1 MAQQTPQTND
11 TEPTVRVTTAKRFQP
26 KSYQDRDPESDTR
39 KDRPESMM
47 GVVVMVLIL
56 AVGAGGVMWYGP
68 DQALDAAKEL
78 MKSKKGSAAEEPAEK
93 VPDVQE
99 KVTPQANRKHRD
111 TEAFAIKKEV
121 VRPVRTK
128 AAVVPVEAP
137 KPKPKLRTTPIQVG
151 MDRQQLIEL
160 WGLPD
165 MKTSSSQGGHL
176 IENFAYASR
185 SRPMQTVVLE
195 DGLVVAAGTN

>member
-1 MAQQTPQTND
+1 VNTPQIQRPPFELLGVQLGD
-11 TEPTVRVTTAKRFQP
+11 RSYPILIGGELLSDPTTWA
-26 KSYQDRDPESDTR
+26 
-39 KDRPESMM
+39 
-47 GVVVMVLIL
+47 
-56 AVGAGGVMWYGP
+56 
-68 DQALDAAKEL
+68 
-78 MKSKKGSAAEEPAEK
+78 
-93 VPDVQE
+93 
-99 KVTPQANRKHRD
+99 PQANRKHRD
-111 TEAFAIKKEV
+111 TEAVAIKKEV

-137 KPKPKLRTTPIQVG
+137 KPKPKLRTAPIQVG

>member
-1 MAQQTPQTND
+1 MPWWRVFRPSGRLQAAERRAPNMAQQTQPTND
-11 TEPTVRVTTAKRFQP
+11 TEPTVRVTTAKRFQS

-78 MKSKKGSAAEEPAEK
+78 MKSKKAPAAEEPAEK

-99 KVTPQANRKHRD
+99 KVTPQANRKHRE
-111 TEAFAIKKEV
+111 TEAVAIKKEV
-121 VRPVRTK
+121 VRPVST
-128 AAVVPVEAP
+128 
-137 KPKPKLRTTPIQVG
+137 
-151 MDRQQLIEL
+151 
-160 WGLPD
+160 
-165 MKTSSSQGGHL
+165 
-176 IENFAYASR
+176 
-185 SRPMQTVVLE
+185 
-195 DGLVVAAGTN
+195 